1 MIWDLIAIAIVSFAL
16 SYTQAKKAQKAA
28 KKAADSMKG
37 VLVNK
42 ESNVEPIP
50 VIYGTRRVGGTRV
63 FVHTQGGDKNRFLYI
78 CLVLCEGEV
87 DDVYD
92 IKIDD
97 YDLTDPR
104 FGAVRK
110 SILGLNVLYSDP
122 DGLVKI
128 EVNKGSDDQPA
139 SSLLR
144 ETSKWTS
151 DHRLQ
156 GVAYLAIRL
165 EWNED
170 VFSGMPEITAV
181 VRGKKIDD
189 PRTSSSAKVWT
200 DNPAICLLDY
210 LKNPR
215 YGKGLPDSA
224 IDLQSFKAAAN
235 FCDASTVRVSSDTN
249 NTESEKIFRC
259 NYVLQTG
266 DKIFENVQNFLLGCR
281 GFLPYTD
288 GKYSLRIDQK
298 ADPVMTID
306 ESKIIGGIGIAGE
319 SKKDRFNRVLIKFP
333 NPKAEWQPDQAV
345 WPDAGSQIEADYLEE
360 DGGEL
365 LVDEIDMDM
374 ITSFY
379 AARDFARIFLRRS
392 RNALRVQ
399 LTATSEAMDLV
410 PSDVVVVNHP
420 TPGWSGAS
428 KPFQVEEISLNFDGT
443 VDLQL
448 VEYDPSIYSYQ
459 AGPTEDEYPDT
470 DLPDP
475 FDVDPPSGIQ
485 FVETTQIAGDGTL
498 IIALQ
503 VSWTASPNSFV
514 TEYEIG
520 WYDKATDV
528 VFTDTLG
535 YTSATTPGTSYLI
548 TNISEKEL
556 LVGVRA
562 VSTVGARSNWVYKVH
577 DPEGDQTAPD
587 APKNPSVVGG
597 FGQITISWTNPTQPD
612 FSHVEIRSKPFDPN
626 LNYELLTLVP
636 APANTYVHTGLLPAE
651 RRFYTLRSVDYSGNR
666 SAAVYAGSDVTT
678 FIDDDAFSQGVKDL
692 FTEAEL
698 YAIQPY
704 PSLSDAPA
712 DGQEP
717 GKLIY
722 IRDEGKL
729 YEWFIQENNVGTW
742 RPVVPDIDD
751 LIGTLPD
758 TVVIGEDQITAPMIK
773 AGEIQT
779 YLINAGGIK
788 ANEIDVDSLTAGLAQ
803 VSGLI
808 ANSAMIDNGVIT
820 NAKIENAAVTTF
832 KIGDN
837 AVTIPEFEIFQQS
850 LGDDLVLIPDRDQ
863 PSYSYSEFHPDNW
876 LTVGALEFDW
886 GKEADFQENE
896 TNSYNASLP
905 PARVAV
911 FGDTFFGGRN
921 NDGNKTCSARL
932 LVIEGSSPSFYKI
945 DDSPDTYRW
954 NIESFA
960 RYTSIN
966 ALPNTAATG
975 TKVFVGG
982 GVRRVYKYNGI
993 DWVVDNSYSA
1003 GQIILSEIRF
1013 SSYTGTTVSSP
1024 LWHRFNPNTNRFDN
1038 NGIREIGRGQTS
1050 VQQAYSTQCRVDGFY
1065 DTSTSFSNS
1074 VTFILQ
1080 MRTDRYGEGS
1090 NLKYAGR
1097 ASLLALGTK
1106 K

>member
-28 KKAADSMKG
+28 KKAADAMKG

-42 ESNVEPIP
+42 ESNIDPIP

-63 FVHTQGGDKNRFLYI
+63 FVHTAGGDKNKYLYI

-87 DDVYD
+87 DDIYD

-97 YDLTDPR
+97 YDLTDSR
-104 FGAVRK
+104 FIKDGRNLIAVDK
-110 SILGLNVLYSDP
+110 
-122 DGLVKI
+122 KF
-128 EVNKGSDDQPA
+128 GSDSQSA
-139 SSLLR
+139 SRVLLGA
-144 ETSKWTS
+144 SGKWTS
-151 DHRLQ
+151 AHRLQ
-156 GVAYLAIRL
+156 GVAYLGLRL

-170 VFSGMPEITAV
+170 VFSGIPEITAV
-181 VRGKKIDD
+181 VRGKKIDLPWD
-189 PRTSSSAKVWT
+189 GTSAKVWS
-200 DNPAICLLDY
+200 DNPAACLFDY

-215 YGKGLPDSA
+215 YGKGLPNSA
-224 IDLQSFKAAAN
+224 IDIPSFKAAYD
-235 FCDASTVRVSSDTN
+235 FCNASTVRVSSDPD
-249 NTESEKIFRC
+249 NTESERIFRC
-259 NYVLQTG
+259 NYVVDTG
-266 DKIFENVQNFLLGCR
+266 DKLFENVQKILLGCR
-281 GFLPYTD
+281 GFLPYID
-288 GKYSLRIDQK
+288 GKYSLKIDQK
-298 ADPVMTID
+298 TNPILTLDT
-306 ESKIIGGIGIAGE
+306 SKIIGGIQIAGE
-319 SKKDRFNRVLIKFP
+319 SKKDRFNRVLVKFP

-345 WPDAGSQIEADYLEE
+345 WPDAGSQQEEDYLEE

-365 LVDEIDMDM
+365 LVDEIDMEM

-410 PSDVVVVNHP
+410 PSDVVTVNHP
-420 TPGWSGAS
+420 TPGWSGSS
-428 KPFQVEEISLNFDGT
+428 KPFQVEEMSLNFDGT

-448 VEYDPSIYSYQ
+448 IEYDPSIYSYQ

-475 FDVDPPSGIQ
+475 FDVDPPSGIK

-520 WYDKATDV
+520 WYDKATNV
-528 VFTDTLG
+528 VFTETLG

-548 TNISEKEL
+548 TNISEKKL

-562 VSTVGARSNWVYKVH
+562 VSTVGARSNWVYAVH
-577 DPEGDQTAPD
+577 EPEGDTTAPD
-587 APKNPSVVGG
+587 RPKNPSLVGA
-597 FGQITISWTNPTQPD
+597 FGQITISWINPTQPD
-612 FSHVEIRSKPFDPN
+612 FSHVEIDVKKKANDA
-626 LNYELLTLVP
+626 YKLLTSVP

-651 RRFYTLRSVDYSGNR
+651 RRFYRLRSVDYSGNR
-666 SAAVYAGSDVTT
+666 SAYVDAGSDVTT
-678 FIDDDAFSQGVKDL
+678 FIDDDSFSQGVKDL

-704 PSLSDAPA
+704 PTLSDAPA
-712 DGQEP
+712 DGEEP
-717 GKLIY
+717 GKLIW

-729 YEWFIQENNVGTW
+729 YEWFIQENGVGKW
-742 RPVVPDIDD
+742 KPVVPDIKD
-751 LIGTLPD
+751 LVGTLPD

-773 AGEIQT
+773 AGEVQA
-779 YLINAGGIK
+779 YLIQAGGIK
-788 ANEIDVDSLTAGLAQ
+788 AEEINTDSLTAGLAQ

-820 NAKIENAAVTTF
+820 NAKIENAAVSTF

-850 LGDDLVLIPDRDQ
+850 IGDNLVYIPDRDQ
-863 PSYSYSEFHPDNW
+863 PTYSYSEFHPDNW
-876 LTVGALEFDW
+876 LTVGALDFDW
-886 GKEADFQENE
+886 GRATDAQEKEDNE
-896 TNSYNASLP
+896 YTASLP
-905 PARVAV
+905 PARIAV
-911 FGDTFFGGRN
+911 FGDTFFGGRD
-921 NDGNKTCSARL
+921 NDGNKTCAARL
-932 LVIEGSSPSFYKI
+932 LVIEGSSPSFYKTN
-945 DDSPDTYRW
+945 DNPDTYRW
-954 NIESFA
+954 NIQSFE
-960 RYTSIN
+960 RYTSVSS
-966 ALPNTAATG
+966 LPSTAASG
-975 TKVFVGG
+975 ARVFVGG
-982 GVRRVYKYNGI
+982 GTRRVYRYTGTR
-993 DWVVDNSYSA
+993 WVVDNAYQA
-1003 GQIILSEIRF
+1003 GQIILSEIRSF
-1013 SSYTGTTVSSP
+1013 AYYGSAVSQP
-1024 LWHRFNPNTNRFDN
+1024 LFHRFNPNTNRFDG
-1038 NGIREIGRGQTS
+1038 NGIKEIGRGQTS
-1050 VQQAYSTQCRVDGFY
+1050 ARETYSAQCRVDGFY
-1065 DTSTSFSNS
+1065 DTSGSFSES

-1080 MRTDRYGEGS
+1080 MRTDRYGEGR

>member
-28 KKAADSMKG
+28 KKAADAMKG

-42 ESNVEPIP
+42 ESNIDPIP

-87 DDVYD
+87 DDIYD

-97 YDLTDPR
+97 YDITDSR
-104 FGAVRK
+104 FGAVTK
-110 SILGLNVLYSDP
+110 KILGLNVLYSDP
-122 DGLVKI
+122 NGLVKI
-128 EVNKGSDDQPA
+128 ETHNGSDNQAA

-156 GVAYLAIRL
+156 GLAYLAIRL

-170 VFSGMPEITAV
+170 VFSGIPEITAV
-181 VRGKKIDD
+181 VRGKKIDLPWD
-189 PRTSSSAKVWT
+189 STSAKVWS
-200 DNPAICLLDY
+200 DNPAACLFDY

-224 IDLQSFKAAAN
+224 IDIPSFKAAFD
-235 FCDASTVRVSSDTN
+235 FCNASSVRVSSDTS

-259 NYVLQTG
+259 NYVVDTG
-266 DKIFENVQNFLLGCR
+266 DKLFENVQKILLGCR
-281 GFLPYTD
+281 GFLPYID
-288 GKYSLRIDQK
+288 GKYSLKIDQK
-298 ADPVMTID
+298 TDPVLTLD
-306 ESKIIGGIGIAGE
+306 TSKIIGGIQIAGE

-345 WPDAGSQIEADYLEE
+345 WPDAGSQQEADYLEE

-365 LVDEIDMDM
+365 LVDEIDMEM

-379 AARDFARIFLRRS
+379 AARDFARIFLLRS

-410 PSDVVVVNHP
+410 PSDVVTVNHP
-420 TPGWSGAS
+420 TPGWSGSS
-428 KPFQVEEISLNFDGT
+428 KPFQVEEMSLNFDGT

-448 VEYDPSIYSYQ
+448 IEYDPSIYSYQ

-475 FDVDPPSGIQ
+475 FDVDPPSGIE

-520 WYDKATDV
+520 WYDKATNV

-548 TNISEKEL
+548 TNISEKKL

-562 VSTVGARSNWVYKVH
+562 VSTVGARSNWVYAVH
-577 DPEGDQTAPD
+577 NPEGDTTAPD
-587 APKNPSVVGG
+587 VPKNPSVVAG

-612 FSHVEIRSKPFDPN
+612 FSHVEIRSKSPDDA
-626 LNYELLTLVP
+626 NYELLTSVP

-678 FIDDDAFSQGVKDL
+678 FIDDDSFSQGVKDL

-704 PSLSDAPA
+704 PTLSDAPA
-712 DGQEP
+712 DGEEP
-717 GKLIY
+717 GKLIW

-729 YEWFIQENNVGTW
+729 YEWFIQENGVGIW
-742 RPVVPDIDD
+742 RKVVPSAADIVGKITNTQIADNAIKTPQ
-751 LIGTLPD
+751 LSANAVTANNILGGTITGDKIFANTITGGLLATTGIITD
-758 TVVIGEDQITAPMIK
+758 SGQIN
-773 AGEIQT
+773 
-779 YLINAGGIK
+779 NA
-788 ANEIDVDSLTAGLAQ
+788 
-803 VSGLI
+803 
-808 ANSAMIDNGVIT
+808 VIT
-820 NAKIENAAVTTF
+820 NAKIENAAVSTF

-850 LGDDLVLIPDRDQ
+850 SGGNFVYIPDRDQ
-863 PSYSYSEFHPDNW
+863 PTYSYSEFHPDNW
-876 LTVGALEFDW
+876 LTVGALDFDW
-886 GKEADFQENE
+886 GRATDAQEKEDNE
-896 TNSYNASLP
+896 YTASLP
-905 PARVAV
+905 PARIAV
-911 FGDTFFGGRN
+911 FGDTFFGGRD

-932 LVIEGSSPSFYKI
+932 LVIEGSSPSFYKTNEN
-945 DDSPDTYRW
+945 PDTYRW
-954 NIESFA
+954 NIKSFQ
-960 RYTSIN
+960 RYTSVSS
-966 ALPNTAATG
+966 LPSTAASG

-982 GVRRVYKYNGI
+982 GTRRVYRYTGTE
-993 DWVVDNSYSA
+993 WVVDNAYQA
-1003 GQIILSEIRF
+1003 GEIILSEIRF
-1013 SSYTGTTVSSP
+1013 SSFTGTSVSQP
-1024 LWHRFNPNTNRFDN
+1024 LFHRFNPNTNRFN
-1038 NGIREIGRGQTS
+1038 PNGIKEIGRGQTS
-1050 VQQAYSTQCRVDGFY
+1050 AQQAYSAQCRVDGFY
-1065 DTSTSFSNS
+1065 DTSGSFSES

-1080 MRTDRYGEGS
+1080 MRTDRYGGGS